1 MISLRILQLIFKKKK
16 KKKQKMAEQKTE
28 KKVISAQHCFEPP
41 LSQGALDESDIFV
54 EMNTKRSK
62 EHSFLGE

>member
-1 MISLRILQLIFKKKK
+1 
-16 KKKQKMAEQKTE
+16 MAEQKTE